1 MARLSPDTPH
11 VQADVDLTDVT
22 FGRYTDVGKGSRIRN
37 SHLGD
42 YSYCDRYCDISN
54 ATIGKFAN
62 IASFVRIGATDH
74 PMDRAALH
82 HFMYRSADLW
92 DDAPNDTAFFDHRS
106 SRRALIGHDTWL
118 GHSCMIKPE
127 VTVGHGAI
135 VAAGAIVTRDVAPY
149 TIVAGTPAKV
159 LRLRQPPE
167 IAERLIALAWWDWD
181 HHRIRAALDDFRA
194 MTALAFLQAY
204 GG

>member
-1 MARLSPDTPH
+1 MARLSADAPSLQT
-11 VQADVDLTDVT
+11 DVDLTEVT
-22 FGRYTDVGKGSRIRN
+22 FGRYTEVGKGSRIRN

-54 ATIGKFAN
+54 ATIGMFAN

-74 PMDRAALH
+74 PMENAALH
-82 HFMYRSADLW
+82 HFMYRAASFW
-92 DDAPNDTAFFDHRS
+92 DDATDDAAFFDRRN
-106 SRRALIGHDTWL
+106 SRQAVIGHDTWL
-118 GHSCMIKPE
+118 GHACMIKPD

-159 LRLRQPPE
+159 LRLRQPPD
-167 IAERLIALAWWDWD
+167 IADRLIALAWWDWD
-181 HHRIRAALDDFRA
+181 HARIRAALDDFRA
-194 MTALAFLQAY
+194 LSALDFLHAY